1 MPSVEVMNNFLR
13 KMGLSAPVEE
23 KLNLDRASSLTWS
36 QVQNLLRS
44 TFQRRGYTVEAVA
57 NNQAPV
63 DMVLQKGGEKV
74 FLECRHWQVWE
85 VPDKAVHEL
94 AGYASGAGAHHAVM
108 VTSGHFSADARNYAE
123 QRGVELVDGSHLKNF
138 VAGTPSRS

>member
-1 MPSVEVMNNFLR
+1 MNRFLQR
-13 KMGLSAPVEE
+13 LGIIPTIEE

-36 QVQNLLRS
+36 QVHHLLRS
-44 TFQRRGYTVEAVA
+44 TFQRRGYSVEAVGSSH
-57 NNQAPV
+57 APV

-74 FLECRHWQVWE
+74 FLGCHHWQVWE

-108 VTSGHFSADARNYAE
+108 VTSGQFSANARTYAA

>member
-1 MPSVEVMNNFLR
+1 MNQFLKR
-13 KMGLSAPVEE
+13 LGLVPAVEE
-23 KLNLDRASSLTWS
+23 SINLDSASALTWS

-44 TFQRRGYTVEAVA
+44 TYQRRGYSVESVPG
-57 NNQAPV
+57 QAPV

-94 AGYASGAGAHHAVM
+94 AGYASGAGADHAVM
-108 VTSGHFSADARNYAE
+108 FTSGHFSSDACDYAA
-123 QRGVELVDGSHLKNF
+123 QRGVELVDGAHLKTF
-138 VAGTPSRS
+138 VTGTPSRS